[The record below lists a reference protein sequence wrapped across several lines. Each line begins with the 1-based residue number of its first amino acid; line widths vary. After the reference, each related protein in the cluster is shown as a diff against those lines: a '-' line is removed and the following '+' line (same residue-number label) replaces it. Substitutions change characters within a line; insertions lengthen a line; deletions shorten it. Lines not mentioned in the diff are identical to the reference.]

1 MQFLVCLIVLGA
13 VPMILLNGL
22 GRPAFIGY
30 YLGVLTLWLVFV
42 VAGRRAGQI
51 RL

>member
-1 MQFLVCLIVLGA
+1 MPFFACLIVLVA
-13 VPMILLNGL
+13 VPMSLLNGL

-30 YLGVLTLWLVFV
+30 YLGELTLWFVFV
-42 VAGRRAGQI
+42 AAGRRAGRI

>member
-1 MQFLVCLIVLGA
+1 MQFLVCLIVLAA
-13 VPMILLNGL
+13 VPMSLLNGL

-30 YLGVLTLWLVFV
+30 YLGVRTLWLVFV
-42 VAGRRAGQI
+42 AAGRRAGRI

>member
-1 MQFLVCLIVLGA
+1 MQFLLCLIVLAA
-13 VPMILLNGL
+13 VPMSLLNGL

-30 YLGVLTLWLVFV
+30 YLGVLTLWLLFV

>member
-1 MQFLVCLIVLGA
+1 MQFLVCLIVLVA
-13 VPMILLNGL
+13 VPMSLLNGL

-42 VAGRRAGQI
+42 TAGRRAGQI
-51 RL
+51 PL

>member
-1 MQFLVCLIVLGA
+1 MQFLVCLIVLAA
-13 VPMILLNGL
+13 VPMSLLNGL

-30 YLGVLTLWLVFV
+30 YLGVLTLWVVFV
-42 VAGRRAGQI
+42 VAARRAGQI